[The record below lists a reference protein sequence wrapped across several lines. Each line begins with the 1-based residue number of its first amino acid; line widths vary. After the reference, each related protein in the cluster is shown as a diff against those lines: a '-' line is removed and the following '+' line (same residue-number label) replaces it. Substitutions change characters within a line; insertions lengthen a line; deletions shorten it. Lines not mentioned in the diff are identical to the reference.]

1 MTIKRCYS
9 VLVGASVVENQLV
22 KTRETSASQ
31 TVRGITVTDNRDGS
45 FTLNGTVSET
55 GNIDIVE
62 RIPLS
67 NGHKYAVL
75 VGSNVSFTDSQS
87 YSTTKGNRLL
97 NATSST
103 KRTFN
108 LYVISG
114 NTFTNYLIYPQCVDL
129 TAELGTSIA
138 DYIYSLETATAG
150 SGIAKLR
157 EWGFL
162 RGYQAYNAGSIES
175 VEVTGKKVVGFN
187 QWDEVAE
194 TGTYNLD
201 TGTPISTSSYFRT
214 KNPIKALPN
223 TTYHIASGGDAVYVF
238 FYGADDNYLGYRT
251 FSGQSNIDF
260 TTAINCYYIR
270 FVDVTRNVYDPSVK
284 PICINL
290 SNPDRNGEYEA
301 YASQSYA
308 LGSDTLRGIFKLDAN
323 NQLYADGDRKEADG
337 TVTRRYGIVDL
348 GTLNWAYHSA
358 TYQFR
363 AALPQLPKDY
373 KPSET
378 PNAICTK
385 YIAHTHAALS
395 NGQMSI
401 FYASVNGVNIIDSAY
416 TDADTFKAAMS
427 GVMLVYELATP
438 TTETSTPFTS
448 PQVCYPDG
456 TEEFVTSNG
465 VPVGHETKY
474 QL

>member
-22 KTRETSASQ
+22 QSGATSV
-31 TVRGITVTDNRDGS
+31 TVQ
-45 FTLNGTVSET
+45 
-55 GNIDIVE
+55 
-62 RIPLS
+62 
-67 NGHKYAVL
+67 NGHKYYAKINGAESL
-75 VGSNVSFTDSQS
+75 GASTGSAITTNDSS
-87 YSTTKGNRLL
+87 KDMVIDLSLL
-97 NATSST
+97 LPSSIVD
-103 KRTFN
+103 
-108 LYVISG
+108 YV
-114 NTFTNYLIYPQCVDL
+114 
-129 TAELGTSIA
+129 
-138 DYIYSLETATAG
+138 YSLG
-150 SGIAKLR
+150 SSNGIAKLR

-162 RGYQAYNAGSIES
+162 RGYQAHNAGSIES

-290 SNPDRNGEYEA
+290 SNPDRNGEYEP
-301 YASQSYA
+301 YTSTTYS
-308 LGSDTLRGIFKLDAN
+308 LGSDVLRGIFKLDAN
-323 NQLYADGDRKEADG
+323 NNLYADGDVKTSDGVITRKYKKVTYDGSEAWEKDRDVNG
-337 TVTRRYGIVDL
+337 YNRY
-348 GTLNWAYHSA
+348 
-358 TYQFR
+358 
-363 AALPQLPKDY
+363 
-373 KPSET
+373 
-378 PNAICTK
+378 
-385 YIAHTHAALS
+385 YIADNSVKVLSDYRDNIVNSKGYSIASTYAFANTGLGDITMSAYSIAGSSDWVYFGLKTSLNISTVADFKTWLS
-395 NGQMSI
+395 NNPVTVI
-401 FYASVNGVNIIDSAY
+401 
-416 TDADTFKAAMS
+416 
-427 GVMLVYELATP
+427 LPLATP

-456 TEEFVTSNG
+456 TEEFVTETG
-465 VPVGHETKY
+465 VPVGHVSKY